1 MNANNKQ
8 TGAALVIGLVLL
20 MVLTV
25 LAISTMSTAG
35 LELTMAGNNQY
46 ADTAFQMAESAIDS
60 TIGDVRANNQAVT
73 TTPGWMDIRPDYQ
86 SPENSETG
94 YSATITYRGTG
105 PVPAA
110 GYSIGSGDTFLANH
124 FEVRAQ
130 GRSSRGAETENL
142 QGFWLPSS
150 KGAGE

>member
-1 MNANNKQ
+1 MSLHRTQ
-8 TGAALVIGLVLL
+8 QGAALVIGLVML

-46 ADTAFQMAESAIDS
+46 ADTAFQMAESAIDR
-60 TIGDVRANNQAVT
+60 TIGDGGANNQPVT
-73 TTPGWMDIRPDYQ
+73 TTTGWSDIRPDYQ
-86 SPENSETG
+86 SPDNPDTG
-94 YSATITYRGTG
+94 YAAVISYRGTG

-124 FEVRAQ
+124 FDVRAD
-130 GRSSRGAETENL
+130 GRSSRGAETQHL